1 MAASVWILH
10 IFNRRHWQ
18 THRCYWS
25 WCVQALTAA
34 ITSASTGTA
43 QAAAQLQKLAA
54 ELLQGRHV
62 SELTSALNLVVY
74 GVKGTQRRTNAAAAA
89 AAAVQSR

>member
-1 MAASVWILH
+1 MAMLLWILT
-10 IFNRRHWQ
+10 NSA
-18 THRCYWS
+18 C
-25 WCVQALTAA
+25 CVLQALTAA

-62 SELTSALNLVVY
+62 QELTSALNLVVY
-74 GVKGTQRRTNAAAAA
+74 GVKGQQQQQQQQRRSDGDAA
-89 AAAVQSR
+89 AAAVDVQIR